1 MKLFKG
7 SAVALIT
14 PMKNHQVN
22 LELFESLIKWHI
34 DNGTKA
40 LIISGTTGES
50 ATLSRQE
57 KLEIFKRSVQVSNGK
72 IPIIA
77 NTGTNNT
84 IESVMLS
91 KEAEKLGVDGI
102 LAVTPY
108 YNKPSQKGMFEHFK
122 AISDSINIPIILY
135 NVPSRTAVQLTL
147 STIVAL
153 SKEKNIVGIKEA
165 SADLSLVEEI
175 VENTPDDFA
184 LYSGNDDLYYETLKR
199 GADGVISVVANI
211 DPETSQALYETFIV
225 NPRNASKIQD
235 SLNILNDVL
244 YLAPNPV
251 PVKTAL
257 HILGLDTL
265 EMRLPLIEMDDK
277 DFNSLSN
284 ALNNYQLESINL

>member
-22 LELFESLIKWHI
+22 LELFESLINWHI
-34 DNGTKA
+34 NHGTQA

-57 KLEIFKRSVQVSNGK
+57 KLQVFQRAVQVSNGK

-135 NVPSRTAVQLTL
+135 NVPSRTAVHLEL
-147 STIVAL
+147 NTIVAL
-153 SKEKNIVGIKEA
+153 AKEKNIIGIKEA
-165 SADLSLVEEI
+165 SADLTLVKNI
-175 VENTPDDFA
+175 VENTPRDFA
-184 LYSGNDDLYYETLKR
+184 LYSGNDDLYLETLKL

-211 DPETSQALYETFIV
+211 DPNTSQSLYETLKN
-225 NPRNASKIQD
+225 NPIEARKIQAK
-235 SLNILNDVL
+235 LKVLNDVL

-265 EMRLPLIEMDDK
+265 EMRLPLIEMDAPDLK
-277 DFNSLSN
+277 TLSN
-284 ALNNYQLESINL
+284 ALNTYQLESINL